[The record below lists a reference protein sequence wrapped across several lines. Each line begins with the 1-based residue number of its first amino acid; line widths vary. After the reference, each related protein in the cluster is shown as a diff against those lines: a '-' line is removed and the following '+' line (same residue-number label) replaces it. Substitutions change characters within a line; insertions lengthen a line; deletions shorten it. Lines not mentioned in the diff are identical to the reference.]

1 MLKKV
6 LFASLLLPLLSG
18 AAGFTIDP
26 SNAVIRV
33 TDKKLVDEAKELQ
46 LNLFKLTG
54 KKLPILKK
62 MAVPEGKFVFE
73 AGKFPAGVPANFKP
87 EEGVWKKVGNAL
99 YFFGHERNGVRN
111 AISIF
116 LEDELGIR
124 WPAEGVILATPVKE
138 IKVKNDSGSWAPKI
152 AMRVLRRFSKI
163 SADSAMWKKRMR
175 MGSHAD
181 IPGTHAFTNYWKR
194 FGKTNPEFFALNS
207 KGKRAPLEKVQKK
220 TNNQI
225 ASYGVNERK
234 IKMCVTAH
242 GLHEQIIKDWQKKGG
257 NFICVAENDYY
268 PYEYCG
274 CENCRKL
281 DVVPAKLGDQGKD
294 ILTDRYVYF
303 ANAVNKLA
311 LAKNPDAKITFYA
324 YGPYLT
330 APKREKIAENFVI
343 GIVPVDF
350 IAPKQVTDLIDS
362 WKKAGLKEFYW
373 RPNQH
378 HCYNTGL
385 FFCGFEKHFW
395 ELQKI
400 AIDAGSVGFKYDNP
414 EAGHLALAF
423 ADYVLMRGMTHPEE
437 SYDDILNHYCAGF
450 GAAAENIRQFYEY
463 WRKNWEERITPQLPQ
478 ILKVGRYK
486 NFARGLMWGE
496 AVNCFKDAD
505 FDHTGKMLDAAL
517 AKDLPA
523 DTKAFISRLKI
534 ANTEARLV
542 LQTLRNKTP
551 ENSRKLYDFRKANKL
566 PALPYGEQRWG
577 DPCGVKNVGLLGE
590 YAPPYRKMPALWN
603 FKLDPADVGLKE
615 KWYAAKSFRSW
626 GAKIKINVHWEKTVP
641 GKYAS
646 KELCKKLSN
655 YDGIGWYGISF
666 KVPADWKDREVYL
679 LFEAVDESCQLFVNG
694 KKAGEHLFTSSNDWR
709 TPFAIRIDQCIT
721 HWNAGHWNS
730 VCVRVTDRSGNGGI
744 WKNVYLVSK
753 IKKSNK

>member
-1 MLKKV
+1 MLKKYLSALFLIPFVV
-6 LFASLLLPLLSG
+6 LAQ
-18 AAGFTIDP
+18 GFSINP
-26 SNAVIRV
+26 SNAVIRIP
-33 TDKKLVDEAKELQ
+33 EAKKFVSEAKDLQ
-46 LNLFKLTG
+46 LNLLKLTG
-54 KKLPILKK
+54 KKLPIIKK
-62 MAVPEGKFVFE
+62 GVVPKGKFVFE
-73 AGKFPAGVPANFKP
+73 VGRIPAGTAANFKP
-87 EEGVWKKVGNAL
+87 EEGVWKRVDNAL
-99 YFFGHERNGVRN
+99 YFYGHERSGVRN

-138 IKVKNDSGSWAPKI
+138 IKIKRDSGCWAPKI

-207 KGKRAPLEKVQKK
+207 KGERAPLKKVQKK

-234 IKMCVTAH
+234 IKMCVTSA

-257 NFICVAENDYY
+257 RFICVAENDYY

-274 CENCRKL
+274 CEKCRKL

-311 LAKNPDAKITFYA
+311 LAKNPDVKITFYA

-350 IAPKQVTDLIDS
+350 NHKQVAELIES
-362 WKKAGLKEFYW
+362 WRKVGLKEFYW

-385 FFCGFEKHFW
+385 FFCGFEKYFW
-395 ELQKI
+395 ELQKM

-423 ADYVLMRGMTHPEE
+423 ADYVLMRGMTNPEE

-450 GAAAENIRQFYEY
+450 GAASGEIKQFYEY
-463 WRKNWEERITPQLPQ
+463 WRRNWEERITPLLPK
-478 ILKVGRYK
+478 ILEVGRYK

-496 AVNCFKDAD
+496 AVNCFNDAD
-505 FDHTGKMLDAAL
+505 FDHTDKLLDAAL
-517 AKDLPA
+517 AKDIPA
-523 DTKAFISRLKI
+523 DTRAFISRLKTV
-534 ANTEARLV
+534 NQEGRLV
-542 LQTLRNKTP
+542 VDILRSKTP
-551 ENSRKLYDFRKANKL
+551 EKSRKLYDFRKANKL
-566 PALPYGEQRWG
+566 PLVPYGEQKWG

-590 YAPPYRKMPALWN
+590 YAPPYRKMPVLWS

-615 KWYAAKSFRSW
+615 KWYAAKSFRKW
-626 GAKIKINVHWEKTVP
+626 DKIKINMNWEKTVP
-641 GKYAS
+641 GRNTP
-646 KELCKKLSN
+646 KELCEKLSN
-655 YDGIGWYGISF
+655 YDGIGWYAVSF
-666 KVPADWKDREVYL
+666 KIPAEWKDREVYM

-694 KKAGEHLFTSSNDWR
+694 KKAGEHLYTNSNDWR
-709 TPFAIRIDQCIT
+709 TPFAIRIDQCIK
-721 HWNAGHWNS
+721 HWNAGHWHTA
-730 VCVRVTDRSGNGGI
+730 CVRVSDRSGGGGI
-744 WKNVYLVSK
+744 WKNVFLVSK
-753 IKKSNK
+753 KKK